1 MGLRVIPKSEYRRL
15 TENVL
20 IKLLSNARDKPVK
33 GARKKA
39 GVLLSTL
46 LHCLRT
52 IREREKIS

>member
-46 LHCLRT
+46 LH
-52 IREREKIS
+52 